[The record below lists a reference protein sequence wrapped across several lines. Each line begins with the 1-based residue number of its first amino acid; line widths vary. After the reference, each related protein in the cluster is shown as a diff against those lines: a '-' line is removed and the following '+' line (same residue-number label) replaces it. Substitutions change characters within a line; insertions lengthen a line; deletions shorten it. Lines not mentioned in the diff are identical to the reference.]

1 MKEKVI
7 DAIQLYSK
15 ICHMSP
21 DKQILAIKY
30 YCNKTGD
37 SVGDIYQIIKY
48 LEHYEKRK
56 RTENGSH

>member
-1 MKEKVI
+1 
-7 DAIQLYSK
+7 
-15 ICHMSP
+15 MSP

-48 LEHYEKRK
+48 LEQHEKRK
-56 RTENGSH
+56 RTANGSH